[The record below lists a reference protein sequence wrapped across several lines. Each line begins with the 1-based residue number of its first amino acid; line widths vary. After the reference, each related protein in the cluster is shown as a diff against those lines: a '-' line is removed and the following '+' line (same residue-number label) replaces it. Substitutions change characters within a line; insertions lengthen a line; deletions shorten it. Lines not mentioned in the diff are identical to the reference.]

1 MTQPV
6 LTAEEILAWNEK
18 TAQGWRRFLTAH
30 PELLAQPCDIAGTK
44 SVAELLQHIVAAQ
57 LRYAERLAGLPISDY
72 AAIPF
77 DSVESIY
84 AVHDRAVAIFQRILT
99 PDIDPQIDWSE
110 PIDFVTRTAGTL
122 HSDRKTILFHALLH
136 GIRHYAQLAS
146 LTRQCGVKAD
156 WPMDYLFMNVRQI

>member
-1 MTQPV
+1 MSQPS
-6 LTAEEILAWNEK
+6 LSAEEILAWNET
-18 TAQGWRRFLTAH
+18 TAAGWRKFLTSH
-30 PELLAQPCDIAGTK
+30 PELLTQPCDIAGTK

-72 AAIPF
+72 ASIPF

-84 AVHDRAVAIFQRILT
+84 ATHDRAAAIFRQLLSS
-99 PDIDPQIDWSE
+99 DVDWNE
-110 PIDFVTRTAGTL
+110 PIDFATRSMGTL

-146 LTRQCGVKAD
+146 LVRQCGVKPD
-156 WPMDYLFMNVRQI
+156 WPMDYLFMNARLV